1 MVGVSEAQVT
11 PGTVGSKTLDGVGNK
26 ITSTVTGPS
35 RGLDTNCLNCTGGGV
50 SYLDAD
56 TIVNQT
62 TTAVHGQN
70 YMYNGATWDRVRGTI
85 AGGVLVNVS
94 NASLAVTTVDTISTN
109 NSTTA
114 TLGIG
119 GVFTG
124 TSDDIQNFKAMSVLI
139 FSDKNSATLGVSF
152 QWSSDNVNWDT
163 IEQYDYL
170 TANGGAPFVLSPR
183 ARYFRIVYT
192 NGGVAQTVFR
202 VQTIYRTATVTEL
215 HDRVKNIPLANDPTI
230 NVHAVIAGE
239 TTAGGGAFVNVKVN
253 PSGTLTVA
261 ASQDTSPW
269 VVSGTVGVSNA
280 FLLDSTFTGR
290 FTAAS
295 LDADAIANETTTS
308 IHGKCYLYNGASW
321 DRCRGSV
328 GSGLLVNISN
338 ATLAVTQSGTW
349 NIGTVATITNPVTVL
364 GNKTNN
370 SAAPGATNVGVLPCI
385 ATAAAPTYVEGNQVG
400 CSTLLTGSTRV
411 DVIAALPTGA
421 NVIGALTANQSVNLA
436 QVAGTAT
443 VNGGLAG
450 SLAIGGTAA
459 NNAAITQNPNLI
471 GAEVITEGTQPTA
484 ATTGN
489 QRRLLASTEGSLY
502 VTPYSANRFSC
513 FVQAV
518 TVTTLCQAIP
528 AAGLRNYITSVSISN
543 QAATVQG
550 VDIVF
555 GTGANCVTGIT
566 ALTHKWQF
574 GTLALTTSPMSVSQ
588 TFPTP
593 LRPTAA
599 TGVCLRPT
607 AATAFG
613 ATITGYIAP

>member
-1 MVGVSEAQVT
+1 MVKRIWFILIVVLLSMVGSSEAQVT
-11 PGTVGSKTLDGVGNK
+11 QGTVFSKTEDGNGNK
-26 ITSTVTGPS
+26 ITSTVSGPS
-35 RGLDTNCLNCTGGGV
+35 RGLDVSVIAGGAGAT
-50 SYLDAD
+50 YLDAD
-56 TIVNQT
+56 AIVNQT
-62 TTAVHGQN
+62 VSAVHGQT

-85 AGGVLVNVS
+85 AGGLQVNCITGCAGGASTPTDAFANPTTAELSQTFNMVYNGATWDRLRGTVAGGALVNVS
-94 NASLAVTTVDTISTN
+94 NASLAVTGTFFQVTQPVSGTVAATQSGVWSTGR
-109 NSTTA
+109 TW
-114 TLGIG
+114 TLAS
-119 GVFTG
+119 G
-124 TSDDIQNFKAMSVLI
+124 TDSV
-139 FSDKNSATLGVSF
+139 
-152 QWSSDNVNWDT
+152 
-163 IEQYDYL
+163 
-170 TANGGAPFVLSPR
+170 
-183 ARYFRIVYT
+183 
-192 NGGVAQTVFR
+192 
-202 VQTIYRTATVTEL
+202 TVTDGAGAL
-215 HDRVKNIPLANDPTI
+215 
-230 NVHAVIAGE
+230 NVIVD
-239 TTAGGGAFVNVKVN
+239 
-253 PSGTLTVA
+253 SGTLT
-261 ASQDTSPW
+261 
-269 VVSGTVGVSNA
+269 
-280 FLLDSTFTGR
+280 
-290 FTAAS
+290 
-295 LDADAIANETTTS
+295 
-308 IHGKCYLYNGASW
+308 
-321 DRCRGSV
+321 
-328 GSGLLVNISN
+328 
-338 ATLAVTQSGTW
+338 AVT
-349 NIGTVATITNPVTVL
+349 NITNPVTVTDGAGAL
-364 GNKTNN
+364 NVIVDSGTLTAVTSITNTVTVAGNKTNN
-370 SAAPGATNVGVLPCI
+370 NAAPGATNVGVLPCI

-459 NNAAITQNPNLI
+459 NNAAITQNPDLI

>member
-1 MVGVSEAQVT
+1 
-11 PGTVGSKTLDGVGNK
+11 
-26 ITSTVTGPS
+26 
-35 RGLDTNCLNCTGGGV
+35 
-50 SYLDAD
+50 
-56 TIVNQT
+56 
-62 TTAVHGQN
+62 
-70 YMYNGATWDRVRGTI
+70 
-85 AGGVLVNVS
+85 
-94 NASLAVTTVDTISTN
+94 
-109 NSTTA
+109 
-114 TLGIG
+114 
-119 GVFTG
+119 
-124 TSDDIQNFKAMSVLI
+124 
-139 FSDKNSATLGVSF
+139 
-152 QWSSDNVNWDT
+152 
-163 IEQYDYL
+163 
-170 TANGGAPFVLSPR
+170 
-183 ARYFRIVYT
+183 
-192 NGGVAQTVFR
+192 
-202 VQTIYRTATVTEL
+202 
-215 HDRVKNIPLANDPTI
+215 
-230 NVHAVIAGE
+230 
-239 TTAGGGAFVNVKVN
+239 
-253 PSGTLTVA
+253 
-261 ASQDTSPW
+261 
-269 VVSGTVGVSNA
+269 
-280 FLLDSTFTGR
+280 
-290 FTAAS
+290 
-295 LDADAIANETTTS
+295 
-308 IHGKCYLYNGASW
+308 
-321 DRCRGSV
+321 
-328 GSGLLVNISN
+328 
-338 ATLAVTQSGTW
+338 
-349 NIGTVATITNPVTVL
+349 
-364 GNKTNN
+364 
-370 SAAPGATNVGVLPCI
+370 
-385 ATAAAPTYVEGNQVG
+385 
-400 CSTLLTGSTRV
+400 
-411 DVIAALPTGA
+411 
-421 NVIGALTANQSVNLA
+421 LTANQSVNLA